1 MLDKKPSVRS
11 VRSLKRKGVDSK
23 LLLMR
28 KLEEELNST
37 LRREQKLRGRE
48 LRLASKLTLT
58 TEQKFLLESVQ
69 RRSQILI
76 RSLSSMMK
84 MVIQWKEITAESL
97 CKTTI
102 SCKILV
108 RRRILFRFHQMK
120 MIAHSM

>member
-1 MLDKKPSVRS
+1 
-11 VRSLKRKGVDSK
+11 LKRKGVDSK

-28 KLEEELNST
+28 KLEEELNSM
-37 LRREQKLRGRE
+37 LRREQKLRERE

-58 TEQKFLLESVQ
+58 TEQRFLLESVQ
-69 RRSQILI
+69 RQSQILI

-84 MVIQWKEITAESL
+84 MATQWREITAESL